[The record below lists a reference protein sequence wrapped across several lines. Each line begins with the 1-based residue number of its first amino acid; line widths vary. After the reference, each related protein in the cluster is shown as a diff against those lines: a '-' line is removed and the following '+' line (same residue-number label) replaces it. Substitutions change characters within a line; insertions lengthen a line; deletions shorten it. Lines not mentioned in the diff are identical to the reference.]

1 MGIFE
6 SKKFGNDKIDLTLS
20 EVIDRYSSVYYT
32 YVAYKK
38 DGTVEV
44 WIGTPKKETNDEK
57 LS

>member
-1 MGIFE
+1 MSIFE
-6 SKKFGNDKIDLTLS
+6 SKKFGNDKVDLTLS
-20 EVIDRYSSVYYT
+20 EIIDKYSSVYYT

-44 WIGTPKKETNDEK
+44 WIGTTKKVTDNEE